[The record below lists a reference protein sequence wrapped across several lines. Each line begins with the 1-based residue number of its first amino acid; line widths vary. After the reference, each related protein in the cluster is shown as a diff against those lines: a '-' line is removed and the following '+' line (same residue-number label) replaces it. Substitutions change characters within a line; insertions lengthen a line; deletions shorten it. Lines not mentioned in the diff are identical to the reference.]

1 MRSFFL
7 HMMLFVSLAAEG
19 RATDLGDQRIEQLE
33 SLLEHYIEENR
44 RLRTELEILKSQL
57 DENQNDNMLRK
68 QADVETCVSNP
79 KKCDDVQL
87 CETATYGL
95 VGKKKW
101 KVGNFT
107 LFVDEAK
114 LRGLS
119 CQVAE
124 PGNLEQLRK
133 PASNSGKDRSKNSA
147 VQFLTDLI
155 VAASQNPN
163 EESAP
168 HTFNTKIIYNYIFPY
183 LHSRAKME
191 VSQWP
196 ENMPYYEGNT
206 SVVWFDTE
214 NDRSTEWLIKN
225 CVDTQC
231 VSRWYDRRK
240 AFLEW
245 ILVSDHHFGDY
256 GLAQLVSL
264 RADHVL
270 MSYGMATHTRNII
283 FSFQDFPSGQSNRV
297 SCSTGECHFT
307 EIRNGQIDVN
317 ELANGQ
323 MKIAESK
330 GYFSNSGGAF
340 WVDLE
345 LDAWGRITA
354 MGTTSPYKDCMAKEA
369 FLKKTSSFSRSELER
384 LRSNEVC
391 VAR

>member
-7 HMMLFVSLAAEG
+7 HMMLFVTLAAEG

-33 SLLEHYIEENR
+33 SLLESYIDENS

-57 DENQNDNMLRK
+57 DAIQNNNMLRK
-68 QADVETCVSNP
+68 QADVETCMSNP
-79 KKCDDVQL
+79 KKCDDVEL
-87 CETATYGL
+87 CERATYGL

-101 KVGNFT
+101 KVGSFT

-114 LRGLS
+114 LRDLS

-124 PGNLEQLRK
+124 PSNLEQGPK
-133 PASNSGKDRSKNSA
+133 PASNSGRDGSKNSA
-147 VQFLTDLI
+147 VQNLSDLI
-155 VAASQNPN
+155 LTASQNLN

-168 HTFNTKIIYNYIFPY
+168 LTSNIEGVFNSIFPNLY
-183 LHSRAKME
+183 SRAKTE

-206 SVVWFDTE
+206 PVGWFDTE
-214 NDRSTEWLIKN
+214 NDNATSWLLKN
-225 CVDTQC
+225 CVETQC

-245 ILVSDHHFGDY
+245 IVVSDHHFGDY

-270 MSYGMATHTRNII
+270 MSYGMATHTRNTI

-297 SCSTGECHFT
+297 LCSTGECHFT

-317 ELANGQ
+317 ELANSQ

-330 GYFSNSGGAF
+330 GYFLNSGGAF

-354 MGTTSPYKDCMAKEA
+354 MGTTSPYKDCMAKED